1 MADEYRDA
9 DEIKLLWNY
18 RDVCIDGFNSFVNFF
33 VVAESVLLAV
43 IGMSFDSSNSRAML
57 QVPIIILGFLITLVW
72 MYVQGKQRFIIN
84 IVRKQ
89 CEDYIPAYRVLR
101 TEMRAATLWKV
112 SNMWLLAY
120 FLPGTFAA
128 TWLVLLV
135 LVLST

>member
-1 MADEYRDA
+1 MANESRDP
-9 DEIKLLWNY
+9 DEIKLLWEY
-18 RDVCIDGFNSFVNFF
+18 RDICINGFNSFVNFF

-43 IGMSFDSSNSRAML
+43 IGASFDSSISGSVI
-57 QVPIIILGFLITLVW
+57 QIPIIVLGFAITLVW

-101 TEMRAATLWKV
+101 TNMRTATFWRV

-120 FLPGTFAA
+120 FLPGIFAA
-128 TWLVLLV
+128 TWLVLLA